1 MAIVG
6 PRKQKKTLLTTLP
19 TELFEDIVKR
29 LNSTKSDVSRFRAV
43 CRSWRSSI
51 PPVDSKLQN
60 FKIKTWKENNYKILH
75 VNEVAVYHHLVSPA
89 INPGEQVPR
98 DWLVKLCSPDQGGQ
112 VMNLL
117 DFQGF
122 ELAKAYELSGVQRF
136 VMSTNFDSPDAM
148 LIHRGEL
155 YHGGLGLDNKG
166 YVNLFKFEDNQ
177 LFMRCS
183 SYEDVIFYRGM
194 FYAVTPDGRA
204 IAVDGKLT
212 KVAVSHPICIKYQ
225 YHCNKHRVLSLV
237 ESSGDLLLVERF
249 SRKGWCDGNP
259 LKIDVK
265 FKVYKL
271 NAVEEKWVEMQ
282 ASDLS
287 DRILV
292 FLTGVH
298 DYYGFSLAAKDFP
311 GCQGNCIYFS
321 TKKLPQV
328 GVFDLSN
335 GTLFDLESLP
345 QSARIFLPRCNN
357 VSIESIMLDGEI
369 SKPRLRNR
377 LSVELKKLR
386 YLHSCLFKKHRKYI
400 VNQSW

>member
-1 MAIVG
+1 MSMAG
-6 PRKQKKTLLTTLP
+6 PRKQKKTVLTTRP
-19 TELFEDIVKR
+19 TELFEDNVKR

-43 CRSWRSSI
+43 RRSWRSSI

-60 FKIKTWKENNYKILH
+60 FKIKTWKENKYKIFH
-75 VNEVAVYHHLVSPA
+75 VNEVVVYHHLVSPA

-98 DWLVKLCSPDQGGQ
+98 DWLVKLRSPDQGGQ

-122 ELAKAYELSGVQRF
+122 ELAKAYELSGLSGVQRF
-136 VMSTNFDSPDAM
+136 VMSTNFDSPEVM

-155 YHGGLGLDNKG
+155 YHGG
-166 YVNLFKFEDNQ
+166 
-177 LFMRCS
+177 
-183 SYEDVIFYRGM
+183 IGM
-194 FYAVTPDGRA
+194 FYAVTPDGRS

-212 KVAVSHPICIKYQ
+212 KVAVSYPICIKYQ

-249 SRKGWCDGNP
+249 WRKGWCDGNP
-259 LKIDVK
+259 LKSDVK

-271 NAVEEKWVEMQ
+271 NAVEKKWVEMQ

-335 GTLFDLESLP
+335 GTLSDLESLP
-345 QSARIFLPRCNN
+345 QSARIFLPR
-357 VSIESIMLDGEI
+357 VLSLVESSGDLLLVR
-369 SKPRLRNR
+369 RLEDSPVKSDVKIVRVYKLNA
-377 LSVELKKLR
+377 VEK
-386 YLHSCLFKKHRKYI
+386 
-400 VNQSW
+400 Q